1 MRKLRST
8 ILPVL
13 ALTFSIAACA
23 QERTADRP
31 AVVAGQFYPGDRQG
45 LTKTLSGLFRSA
57 GQKLKSTEIRALI
70 VPHAGYVFS
79 GEVAAAGYA
88 TVEANAEIDNVFIL
102 GPSHQVG
109 FEGASVYAEGDYLT
123 PLGTATVN
131 RALAR
136 KLIGKG
142 DPFTDRTD
150 AHRLEHS
157 VEVQVPFVQYY
168 FTRKPRIVPIVLG
181 QNSPETARDIALALR
196 PYMTA
201 KNLFVFSTDFS
212 HYPSYEDAKALDG
225 ACAEA
230 ILTNATENLLRV
242 LQENE
247 SKKVPGL
254 ATSMCGWSAVL
265 TLLAMS
271 EGNPRLK
278 YETILYRNSGDV
290 PAGGK
295 DRVVGYYAIALKESA
310 ESAETFTLTE
320 SEKKNLL
327 EIARTSIT
335 EYVTSGKPP
344 AIDGSTMSPNMKAR
358 CGAFVTLKERNE
370 LRGCIGRFDA
380 GEQLY
385 RVVQN
390 MAIAAA
396 TEDYRFQPVKQD
408 EIRSI
413 TLEISVLT
421 PLRRIPSADQ
431 YDPPRHGIYIRKGNK
446 SGTFLPQVAAET
458 GWTKE
463 ELLGHCA
470 RDKAGIGWDGWK
482 DAELYVYEALV
493 FSESDRHHR

>member
-1 MRKLRST
+1 MPKLRST
-8 ILPVL
+8 LLPVL

-23 QERTADRP
+23 QEQTVDRP
-31 AVVAGQFYPGDRQG
+31 AVVAGQFYPADRQG
-45 LTKTLSGLFRSA
+45 LTKTLSGLFRSV
-57 GQKLKSTEIRALI
+57 GQRPKSAEIRALI
-70 VPHAGYVFS
+70 VPHAGYLFS

-88 TVEANAEIDNVFIL
+88 TVDPNAEIENVFIL

-109 FEGASVYAEGDYLT
+109 FEGASVYADGNYLT

-131 RALAR
+131 RSLAHT
-136 KLIGKG
+136 LLGKG
-142 DPFTDRTD
+142 SPFTGRTD

-157 VEVQVPFVQYY
+157 VEVQVPFIQHY
-168 FTRKPRIVPIVLG
+168 FTKKPRIVPIVLG
-181 QNSPETARDIALALR
+181 QNSPETAREIASALR
-196 PYMTA
+196 PLMTA

-212 HYPSYEDAKALDG
+212 HYPSYEDAKAVDG

-230 ILTNATENLLRV
+230 IVSNSTENLLRV
-242 LQENE
+242 LKENA
-247 SKKVPGL
+247 SKKIPGL
-254 ATSMCGWSAVL
+254 ATSMCGWTAVF

-290 PAGGK
+290 PAGEK
-295 DRVVGYYAIALKESA
+295 DRVVGYYAIALKESP
-310 ESAETFTLTE
+310 ESAETFTLSE
-320 SEKKNLL
+320 SEKTKLL

-335 EYVTSGKPP
+335 EYVASGKPP
-344 AIDGSTMSPNMKAR
+344 TIDGSTISPTLKTR

-380 GEQLY
+380 TEQLY

-396 TEDYRFQPVKQD
+396 TEDYRFQPVRQD

-431 YDPPRHGIYIRKGNK
+431 YNPARHGIYIRKGNK

-470 RDKAGIGWDGWK
+470 RDKAGLGWDGWK

-493 FSESDRHHR
+493 FSEPEKHHQ